1 MFLMKLWNDYTL
13 IHQMKH
19 METIIHKFNS
29 YETRNPLLYFVQ
41 NYVFGLQEFMLIV
54 CSDTKENI

>member
-1 MFLMKLWNDYTL
+1 M
-13 IHQMKH
+13 QH

-41 NYVFGLQEFMLIV
+41 NYVFGLQDFMLIV